1 MLRAVAIRV
10 GGWDYRGT
18 PEGAGKRDLRID
30 LLRGFCVFVMIV
42 DHIGGETSWLYIL
55 TGGNQFIVSAAEG
68 FVLLSGFSMGMVHHL
83 TIRRSGVRAM
93 LGKVFGRAWLLY
105 LLTVALTI
113 TFAAVSSLLDT
124 PWAAEATP
132 ARSRTDFAL
141 SVLTLHRSYSL
152 TDILVLYTLLILSAG
167 PALWLIARGY
177 TGLVLGASSAAW
189 VIAQVW
195 PERVLRAWQ
204 K

>member
-1 MLRAVAIRV
+1 MLRRRGSAPNGGSGRPGRIRPVRKLPVRLQAVARRV

-42 DHIGGETSWLYIL
+42 DHIGGEASWLYVL

-93 LGKVFGRAWLLY
+93 LGKVFGRVWLLY
-105 LLTVALTI
+105 LLTVTLTI
-113 TFAAVSSLLDT
+113 TFATVSSLLDT

-132 ARSRTDFAL
+132 S
-141 SVLTLHRSYSL
+141 
-152 TDILVLYTLLILSAG
+152 
-167 PALWLIARGY
+167 ARG
-177 TGLVLGASSAAW
+177 APRSDADRRSHSSRW
-189 VIAQVW
+189 T
-195 PERVLRAWQ
+195 PRS
-204 K
+204 